1 MLSAWSNNWEI
12 LWKINSFSN
21 GDVEIKCRRTT
32 EEEGKVIDE
41 EDRNDI
47 ALPQ

>member
-1 MLSAWSNNWEI
+1 M
-12 LWKINSFSN
+12 NSFFIEEKLKYFFNSN
-21 GDVEIKCRRTT
+21 GDVEIKCRKTT